1 MVRNHRE
8 REESGMGQ
16 SSAPDR
22 RAESK
27 YGEWEMLLARLGMN
41 KRAPREW
48 KVGTRS
54 RMCNAAVAGA
64 EYFGGV
70 VKWQTRPVDKV
81 GAISQLGKTRPVAD
95 FSCGP

>member
-1 MVRNHRE
+1 MGGT
-8 REESGMGQ
+8 SGSQSDSAKSPRGRQ

-22 RAESK
+22 RARSK
-27 YGEWEMLLARLGMN
+27 YGEWEMLLARLRMN

-70 VKWQTRPVDKV
+70 SGRPDQWIRS
-81 GAISQLGKTRPVAD
+81 AR
-95 FSCGP
+95 